1 VHSRTEPPGLIEE
14 KGIHKEEGKSN
25 VDKKGGCTML
35 NPILL
40 VLSNQEVVAATQ

>member
-1 VHSRTEPPGLIEE
+1 VTLTLCIHQDEDPEHM
-14 KGIHKEEGKSN
+14 HKEEGKSN

-35 NPILL
+35 NLILL